1 MEKNHTEFLVI
12 NIQVKHPFIND
23 LSDKT
28 LDQLQDTLA
37 NLTTKLNFA
46 YRSGN
51 QPLINQIN
59 MAMESYR
66 EESTRRLDEL
76 MDKQRMKTKV
86 KVENDSNKT

>member
-1 MEKNHTEFLVI
+1 
-12 NIQVKHPFIND
+12 VKHPFIND